1 MTRLGSMLPVMRED
15 APVLMALLAVVCVA
29 ILV

>member
-15 APVLMALLAVVCVA
+15 APVLIALLAVVFAA